1 MKEYEFIGKS
11 VEAAVEEGLKSL
23 NLSKEEAEITVLEEG
38 KKGLFKSTPAKVKIC
53 K

>member
-38 KKGLFKSTPAKVKIC
+38 KKGCSNPRPRK
-53 K
+53 